1 MTLTVD
7 NELAAIA
14 AHVAGMSEDQV
25 RAVRDHIIAEVQ
37 GIEAHFPERRPMDD
51 PGRFQL
57 QRDQLTCAR
66 RRREVDY
73 LDQLLGV
80 RP

>member
-1 MTLTVD
+1 
-7 NELAAIA
+7 
-14 AHVAGMSEDQV
+14 
-25 RAVRDHIIAEVQ
+25 
-37 GIEAHFPERRPMDD
+37 MDD